1 MDWGDL
7 LAAIALLLILEG
19 ILPFLN
25 PGRYRKMLEA
35 LEQISDRQ
43 LRSIGLAV
51 MAIGAV
57 LLTVVRGL

>member
-7 LAAIALLLILEG
+7 FAAMALLLILEG

-51 MAIGAV
+51 MVIGAV
-57 LLTVVRGL
+57 LLTVVRG

>member
-7 LAAIALLLILEG
+7 FAAIALLLILEG

-51 MAIGAV
+51 MVIGAV
-57 LLTVVRGL
+57 LLTVVRG